1 MAENKS
7 YLFWLEKA
15 EDDFQYVLDSYKEKN
30 KHYSQILFFAHQ
42 AAEKYLKAYIVAFN
56 LPFRKIHILPE
67 LLEICKTKNEV
78 FEKLREA
85 CIFLNPFAF
94 ETRYPVHWPTDYTRE
109 DLEKALK
116 FLKQIRS
123 FIKKKLS

>member
-7 YLFWLEKA
+7 SLFWLEKA
-15 EDDFQYVLDSYKEKN
+15 EDDFQYVADSYQEKN

-56 LPFRKIHILPE
+56 LPFKKIHILPE
-67 LLEICKTKNEV
+67 LLEICKNKDRA

-94 ETRYPVHWPTDYTRE
+94 ETRYPVHWPIGYTRK
-109 DLEKALK
+109 DLVKALE
-116 FLKQIRS
+116 FLKEIRS
-123 FIKKKLS
+123 FIKEKLA